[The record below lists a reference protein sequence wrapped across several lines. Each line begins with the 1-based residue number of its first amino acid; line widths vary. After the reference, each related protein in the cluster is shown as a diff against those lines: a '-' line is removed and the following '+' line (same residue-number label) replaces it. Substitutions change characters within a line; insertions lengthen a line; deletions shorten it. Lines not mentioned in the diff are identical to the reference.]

1 MDLNEYNERQQGLIA
16 AIVAVVL
23 RILFPFRRT
32 QLTEAGWNS
41 LLRGMYPEV
50 DRYRSE
56 SARLGR
62 LFYDSQRDQYTNA
75 TDRWDVDLAS
85 YRFEW
90 FREAMEPAKKGLLR
104 EDSSEA
110 DLANVAARV
119 AKEVE
124 NGGRRTILRPVTDP
138 DEEVHDP
145 EVKGWAR
152 VATGR
157 ETCGFCM
164 MLVSRGPVYFSAED
178 AGLDLDDTSALELIE
193 AGDEEALNEAMK
205 RWHPGCDCKVVPVFD
220 RADWAGRDAYLKAEK
235 LWIEATRGYKGKD
248 ALNALRRALESGD
261 IDAADF
267 AVAA

>member
-1 MDLNEYNERQQGLIA
+1 MDIEEYNEKQQLLTA
-16 AIVAVVL
+16 AIIAYVL
-23 RILFPFRRT
+23 RVLWPFQVP
-32 QLTEAGWNS
+32 QLSESGWNS
-41 LLRGMYPEV
+41 LLLGIFPEV
-50 DRYRSE
+50 DKFRTESAKLGREFYDAQRSE
-56 SARLGR
+56 
-62 LFYDSQRDQYTNA
+62 FVKTV
-75 TDRWDVDLAS
+75 DRWAVDLAS

-90 FREAMEPAKKGLLR
+90 FKEAMEPAKKGIMK
-104 EDSSEA
+104 EGSKES

-124 NGGRRTILRPVTDP
+124 NGGRRTILRPVQ
-138 DEEVHDP
+138 DEEARDP

-164 MLVSRGPVYFSAED
+164 MMVSRGPVYFSAED
-178 AGLDLDDTSALELIE
+178 AGLGLDDTSAIDLIDS
-193 AGDEEALNEAMK
+193 GDEEALNEAMK

-220 RADWAGRDAYLKAEK
+220 RRNWAGRDAYLKAEK

-261 IDAADF
+261 LSAADF